1 MIFIEGWT
9 RPFNITGVSSKIIEG
24 LRNEPVVQF
33 SVFTENKVGRLL
45 ELVNLLADHNVH
57 VVALASLDASE
68 SSITRLVVDD
78 PAAAKE
84 VFQQEAIQFAE
95 TPLLVVE
102 MQAMT
107 DLRLVLAALLQTEI
121 NIHYI
126 YPFIGRPKGKSA
138 LAIHLEDPELA
149 SQVLVEKEFRVLTQ
163 RDIAR

>member
-1 MIFIEGWT
+1 MPVVPT
-9 RPFNITGVSSKIIEG
+9 KTLNG
-24 LRNEPVVQF
+24 LRNDPVVQF

-45 ELVNLLADHNVH
+45 ELVKLLADHNVH

-78 PAAAKE
+78 PGAAKG

-102 MQAMT
+102 VLAMT
-107 DLRLVLAALLQTEI
+107 DLQRVLAALLQTEI

-149 SQVLVEKEFRVLTQ
+149 AQALMEREFRVLTQ

>member
-1 MIFIEGWT
+1 MPTKTIEA
-9 RPFNITGVSSKIIEG
+9 
-24 LRNEPVVQF
+24 LRNDPVVQF

-57 VVALASLDASE
+57 VVALTSLDASE

-78 PAAAKE
+78 PGAAKD
-84 VFQQEAIQFAE
+84 VFQSEAIQFAE

-102 MQAMT
+102 LSAMT
-107 DLRLVLAALLQTEI
+107 DLQLILAALLQTEI

-149 SQVLVEKEFRVLTQ
+149 AQALMERQFRVLTQ